1 MVQSCV
7 EVDFEIKTRNVIGLH
22 VQSGHKCDST
32 ERNVVFFAK
41 CVYAITVNDAVCML
55 MFT

>member
-32 ERNVVFFAK
+32 ERNVFFLRNA
-41 CVYAITVNDAVCML
+41 CMQLLLTMQYVC
-55 MFT
+55 